1 MPSTSC
7 SVPVVQPRATHD
19 QHGRLSWEPKAG
31 DVVRLRSPHACGES
45 RMVLTQIALDA
56 RLTCVGCGR
65 KIVLDRRRL
74 SSRVADVLGEICDL
88 PELRGA
94 VDEHPWQNT

>member
-1 MPSTSC
+1 
-7 SVPVVQPRATHD
+7 
-19 QHGRLSWEPKAG
+19 
-31 DVVRLRSPHACGES
+31 
-45 RMVLTQIALDA
+45 MVLTQIALDA